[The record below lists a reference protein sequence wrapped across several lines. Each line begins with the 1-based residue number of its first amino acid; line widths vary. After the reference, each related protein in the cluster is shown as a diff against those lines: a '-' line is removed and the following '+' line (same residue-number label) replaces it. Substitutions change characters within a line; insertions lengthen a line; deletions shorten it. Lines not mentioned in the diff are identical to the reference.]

1 MDCSKIGTKLL
12 GIPGKLEFIELI
24 ISKIG
29 SMMYTKI
36 LEQFKGIVLVKA
48 L

>member
-1 MDCSKIGTKLL
+1 MDCSKIWMKLL

-24 ISKIG
+24 ISRVE

-36 LEQFKGIVLVKA
+36 LEQFKGIVVVQVM
-48 L
+48 